1 MVLKSVGGETSV
13 ETMANDSTR
22 RNVRE
27 TYDRIGEH
35 FAKTRAHPWPA
46 VERFVEDSGGVAVGL
61 DLGCGNARHA
71 AVLATRAERV
81 VGIDASRTV
90 LDAARERRAESE
102 GFSVALCQADATR
115 LPLASR
121 TVDLAVYIA
130 TIHHLPSR
138 AARIDSLDE
147 LARVLAPGGRALVSA
162 WSVTHDRFEADDG
175 FDTTVDWTLP
185 GGETVPRYYHI
196 YDSAEFASDLRAST
210 LAVERVFDERGN
222 CYGVVGVEGKRT

>member
-1 MVLKSVGGETSV
+1 MG
-13 ETMANDSTR
+13 NPTR
-22 RNVRE
+22 RDVRE
-27 TYDRIGEH
+27 TYDRIGGH

-46 VERFVEDSGGVAVGL
+46 VECFVENTESVTVGL

-71 AVLATRAERV
+71 VVLATRADQV

-90 LDAARERRAESE
+90 LEAAHERREDDD
-102 GFSVALCQADATR
+102 FSVALCQSDAMH

-121 TVDLAVYIA
+121 TVGLAVYIA

-196 YDSAEFASDLRAST
+196 YDPTEFASDLQASA